1 MDFANLTE
9 CAVDQLA
16 EQISAALDSLRIEL
30 PSWGFANTG
39 TRFGKFLQNEAA
51 STIEEKFADA
61 GQVHALTGVC
71 PTLALHVAWDLPNGL
86 SDVARIRS
94 LESQYGIRAGSINP
108 NLFER
113 QEFKFGSICNPDSS
127 VRKLALDHLLAS
139 VELGKELYSQDISI
153 WLADGSNY
161 PGTQSIRKRIDWM
174 AEALAATHAALAA
187 DQRMLIEYKPFEP
200 AFYHTDIADWGMA
213 LLLAQ
218 QSGPQAMVLVD
229 TGHHYQGQN
238 IEQIVA
244 WLLREE
250 RLGGFHFNDRKYA
263 DDDLTIGSIDPYQV
277 FRIFHELLSEGRELN
292 EVAFM
297 IDQSHNLKSKMEAT
311 VQTVCTAQEI
321 FAKAAAVDRQE
332 LAELQSACRL
342 VEAEEC
348 LRRAFWL
355 DVRPVVA
362 QWRKRNGLPEDPL
375 AALRASGYIDRIRAE
390 RGARKPKT
398 VSSYA

>member
-1 MDFANLTE
+1 M
-9 CAVDQLA
+9 DQLA

-39 TRFGKFLQNEAA
+39 TRFGKFLQDEAA
-51 STIEEKFADA
+51 GTIEEKFADA
-61 GQVHALTGVC
+61 SQVHALTGVC

-398 VSSYA
+398 ISSYA

>member
-1 MDFANLTE
+1 M
-9 CAVDQLA
+9 DQLA

-161 PGTQSIRKRIDWM
+161 PVTQSIRKRIDWM

-375 AALRASGYIDRIRAE
+375 AALRTSGYIDRIRAE

-398 VSSYA
+398 ISSYA